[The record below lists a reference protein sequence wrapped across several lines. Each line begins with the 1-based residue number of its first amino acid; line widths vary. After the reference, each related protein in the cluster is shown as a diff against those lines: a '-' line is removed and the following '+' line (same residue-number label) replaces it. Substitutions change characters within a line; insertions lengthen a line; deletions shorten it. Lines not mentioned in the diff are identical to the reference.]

1 MNIDDYETL
10 PTTSVSTNM
19 TAGAIAGVLEHCVM
33 YPLDSVKT
41 RMQSLSPVS
50 AGFNISATFL
60 NMIKNEG
67 IFRPIRGVTAV
78 VAGAGPAHALYFG
91 SYEMSKEV
99 LSEFTT
105 HNNLNYMTSAVIA
118 TLIHDAVSNP
128 TEVIK
133 QRLQMYNSPYKS
145 VIACMKGVY
154 KNEGPK
160 AFYRSYATQLIMN
173 IPHQTIHFMTYE
185 FFQNM
190 LNHERKYNPPVHVV
204 AGGAAGACAAAI
216 TTPLD
221 VVKTLLNTQEQGFT
235 RGMAE
240 AIKRIYSVAGPG
252 GFFRG
257 LTARVLYSM
266 PATAICWST
275 YEFFKYYLGGVGRD
289 QYKSSISGK
298 NLLQPKDTSSLIPA
312 VIVSDLSLK
321 ANSSKTNSESDS
333 SEAMYVLP
341 TTTNPTVVGSS
352 TSIETDENDQQLQQQ
367 QPTTRESSQHAQ
379 LPSAGPIKTV
389 CELSSSVTTPAL
401 NMNTRHTE
409 VKSPFDRGF

>member
-91 SYEMSKEV
+91 SYEMSKEL

-105 HNNLNYMTSAVIA
+105 YNNLNYMTSAVIA

-154 KNEGPK
+154 RNEGPK

-221 VVKTLLNTQEQGFT
+221 VVKTLLNTQETGFT

-240 AIKRIYSVAGPG
+240 AIRQIYSVAGAG

-257 LTARVLYSM
+257 MTARVLYSM

-275 YEFFKYYLGGVGRD
+275 YEFFKYYLGGLSRD

-298 NLLQPKDTSSLIPA
+298 NLLQPKDTTSLIPS
-312 VIVSDLSLK
+312 VIVTADLSLK
-321 ANSSKTNSESDS
+321 ANISKTSDS
-333 SEAMYVLP
+333 SDAMYVLP
-341 TTTNPTVVGSS
+341 PTATSLADSNDEEAPSLNRESS
-352 TSIETDENDQQLQQQ
+352 QQQQ
-367 QPTTRESSQHAQ
+367 QPHAQ

-409 VKSPFDRGF
+409 VKSPFDRGFSSP

>member
-1 MNIDDYETL
+1 
-10 PTTSVSTNM
+10 
-19 TAGAIAGVLEHCVM
+19 
-33 YPLDSVKT
+33 
-41 RMQSLSPVS
+41 MQSLSPVS

-91 SYEMSKEV
+91 SYEMSKEL

-145 VIACMKGVY
+145 VIGCMKGVY

-190 LNHERKYNPPVHVV
+190 LNQERKYNPPVHVV

-221 VVKTLLNTQEQGFT
+221 VVKTLLNTQETGFT
-235 RGMAE
+235 RGMVE
-240 AIKRIYSVAGPG
+240 AVKQIYSVAGAG

-257 LTARVLYSM
+257 MSARVLYSM

-275 YEFFKYYLGGVGRD
+275 YEFFKYYLGGLGRD

-298 NLLQPKDTSSLIPA
+298 NLLQPKDTSSLIPT
-312 VIVSDLSLK
+312 VIVSDLSLN
-321 ANSSKTNSESDS
+321 ANSKTSDS
-333 SEAMYVLP
+333 SEVMYVLP
-341 TTTNPTVVGSS
+341 PTGVAERTS
-352 TSIETDENDQQLQQQ
+352 TESNDDTPALN
-367 QPTTRESSQHAQ
+367 RESSQHAQ

-389 CELSSSVTTPAL
+389 CELSSSVTSPAL

>member
-91 SYEMSKEV
+91 SYEMSKEL

-105 HNNLNYMTSAVIA
+105 YNNLNYMTSAVIA

-221 VVKTLLNTQEQGFT
+221 VVKTLLNTQETGFT

-240 AIKRIYSVAGPG
+240 AVKQIYSVAGAG

-257 LTARVLYSM
+257 MTARVLYSM

-275 YEFFKYYLGGVGRD
+275 YEFFKYYLGGLSRD

-298 NLLQPKDTSSLIPA
+298 NLLQPKDTTSLIPS
-312 VIVSDLSLK
+312 VIVAADLSLK
-321 ANSSKTNSESDS
+321 ANISKTSDS
-333 SEAMYVLP
+333 SDAMYVLP
-341 TTTNPTVVGSS
+341 PTATTMADSNDEEAPSLNRESS
-352 TSIETDENDQQLQQQ
+352 QQQQQ
-367 QPTTRESSQHAQ
+367 QPHAQ

-409 VKSPFDRGF
+409 VKSPFDRGFSSP

>member
-91 SYEMSKEV
+91 SYEMSKEL

-105 HNNLNYMTSAVIA
+105 HNNLNYMMSAVVA

-154 KNEGPK
+154 QNEGPK

-221 VVKTLLNTQEQGFT
+221 VVKTLLNTQETGFT
-235 RGMAE
+235 RGMVE
-240 AIKRIYSVAGPG
+240 AIKQIYSVAGAG
-252 GFFRG
+252 GFFKG

-275 YEFFKYYLGGVGRD
+275 YEFFKYYLGGLGRD

-298 NLLQPKDTSSLIPA
+298 NLLQPKDTTSLIPS
-312 VIVSDLSLK
+312 VIVADLSLK
-321 ANSSKTNSESDS
+321 AKNNSDS
-333 SEAMYVLP
+333 SEVMYVLP
-341 TTTNPTVVGSS
+341 PTTSSASSS
-352 TSIETDENDQQLQQQ
+352 TTSSSSSSSATTDD
-367 QPTTRESSQHAQ
+367 QPTPTLTRESSQHAQ

-409 VKSPFDRGF
+409 VKSPFDRGFSSS

>member
-91 SYEMSKEV
+91 SYEMSKEL

-190 LNHERKYNPPVHVV
+190 LNQERKYNPPVHVV

-221 VVKTLLNTQEQGFT
+221 VVKTLLNTQETGFT
-235 RGMAE
+235 RGMVE
-240 AIKRIYSVAGPG
+240 AIKQIYSVAGAG

-257 LTARVLYSM
+257 MTARVLYSM

-275 YEFFKYYLGGVGRD
+275 YEFFKYYLGGLGRD

-312 VIVSDLSLK
+312 VIVADLSLK
-321 ANSSKTNSESDS
+321 ANSQTSDS
-333 SEAMYVLP
+333 SEGMYVLP
-341 TTTNPTVVGSS
+341 PTTSEAESPSS
-352 TSIETDENDQQLQQQ
+352 TSTSSTDETPALI
-367 QPTTRESSQHAQ
+367 RESSQHAQ

-389 CELSSSVTTPAL
+389 CELSSHVTSPAL

-409 VKSPFDRGF
+409 VKSPFDRGFSSP